1 MIRDD
6 RGASILLE
14 YIMSIVIT
22 AVLFSVMLVILNSVI
37 FNTDRV
43 ITEPQM
49 AIIANDI
56 ANQISSFSNEV
67 NFNRYNDSCRNS
79 GMSGY
84 DSTLLLPELAQ
95 DKEYV
100 INIHYDNANQAGYVK
115 VSLESNPGVNRT
127 SSFHSDVKVAESM
140 FYNNLDK
147 GTISYDAATNTIEVT
162 VP

>member
-37 FNTDRV
+37 LNTDKV
-43 ITEPQM
+43 VTEPQL

-56 ANQISSFSNEV
+56 ANQVSSFSNEV
-67 NFNRYNDSCRNS
+67 NFNRYNDSSWNS
-79 GMSGY
+79 GMSRY
-84 DSTLLLPELAQ
+84 NSTLLLPELAQ

-100 INIHYDNANQAGYVK
+100 INIHYDNANRAGYVR
-115 VSLESNPGVNRT
+115 VSLESNPGINRT
-127 SSFHSDVKVAESM
+127 SSFHSAVKVADTM

-147 GTISYDAATNTIEVT
+147 GTIAYDATSNTIEVT